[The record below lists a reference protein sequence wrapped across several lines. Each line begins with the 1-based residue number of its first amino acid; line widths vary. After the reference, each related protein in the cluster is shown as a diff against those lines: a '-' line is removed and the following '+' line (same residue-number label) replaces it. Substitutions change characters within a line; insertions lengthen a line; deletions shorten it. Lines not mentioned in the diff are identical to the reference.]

1 MKVGGVFREW
11 DGLDY
16 LAAGGMLISTGS
28 VIAALFPSL
37 RKLGNLFPLAIGAAM
52 IATAAY
58 GARRR

>member
-1 MKVGGVFREW
+1 MKVGEAFREW

-28 VIAALFPSL
+28 MVAVLFPSL
-37 RKLGNLFPLAIGAAM
+37 RKLRTLFPLAVGAAM
-52 IATAAY
+52 IMTAAY